1 MKPQKVVSEKV
12 ATKAASRAPQ
22 SFEEAAKD
30 FEESKIIG
38 LKLSRKIA
46 WMVAGSAIVLA
57 FLCVVAVLVAL
68 FNHQD
73 PQPVILEHD
82 TGTGAVTM
90 ARSIKDTQDR
100 YGEVTDKYW
109 IATYV
114 RNRENYDWYSI
125 GTDSEV
131 VKLMSS
137 PDVAAEYMREI
148 QAPTAPLNVYKDK
161 GKVVTKITSI
171 TFVGNVAQVR
181 FTKERVS
188 TSGENVDNSP
198 VQSFIVT
205 ISYKFEAGLMT
216 DQQRLINPLGFRTLT
231 YRRDEEVVK

>member
-1 MKPQKVVSEKV
+1 MKLDKVVTDKSSAK
-12 ATKAASRAPQ
+12 KASRAPQ

-38 LKLSRKIA
+38 LKTSRKIA
-46 WMVAGSAIVLA
+46 WIVAGSSIGLA
-57 FLCVVAVLVAL
+57 VLCVIAVLVAL

-73 PQPVILEHD
+73 PQPVILTHD
-82 TGTGAVTM
+82 TGTGEVTM
-90 ARSIKDTQDR
+90 ARSIKDTQDK
-100 YGEVTDKYW
+100 YNEVTDRYW

-114 RNRENYDWYSI
+114 RNRENYDWYTI

-131 VKLMSS
+131 VKLMSA
-137 PDVAAEYMREI
+137 PDVASEYMRDI

-161 GKVVTKITSI
+161 GKVVTKVSSI
-171 TFVGNVAQVR
+171 TFVGNLAQVR
-181 FTKERVS
+181 FTKERVT

-198 VQSFIVT
+198 VQNFIAT
-205 ISYKFEAGLMT
+205 IAYKYESGLMT
-216 DQQRLINPLGFRTLT
+216 DQQRLINPLGYRTLT